1 MMKLIVV
8 LTVFSLFFVTQFSN
22 ADNLESPSEASP
34 IHVGGG
40 EGSLKPEQ
48 CPNACDFRCSA
59 TSHKESCIFFC
70 NYCCKKCLCVPSGT
84 YGNRQECPCYDKI
97 KTKEGGPKCP

>member
-1 MMKLIVV
+1 MK
-8 LTVFSLFFVTQFSN
+8 TKFFVIIEILLLHKINF
-22 ADNLESPSEASP
+22 EKFIPSEASP
-34 IHVGGG
+34 IHGGG

-59 TSHKESCIFFC
+59 TSHKEPCIFFC